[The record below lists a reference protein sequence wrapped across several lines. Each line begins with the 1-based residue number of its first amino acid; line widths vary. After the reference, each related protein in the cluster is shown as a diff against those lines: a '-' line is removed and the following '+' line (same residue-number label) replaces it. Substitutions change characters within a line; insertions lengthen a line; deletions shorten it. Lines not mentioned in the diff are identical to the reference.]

1 MQTKSPAFQ
10 FYYKEWLT
18 GTKGMSRIEK
28 DIYLTLLIYQFD
40 FKNKLPKEETELI
53 RICEAKGKKEIESLK
68 YIVSKKFIVEGDF
81 LVNRKMADV
90 VVEQDLY
97 RQKQANNGSLGGRP
111 KKAVGYSGLPKKEPN
126 ESPVSTTTT
135 ITTTIPIN
143 TLKGAEHFRHI
154 FNFHSLPYDKQEVGF
169 KDSYTQKEYESFY
182 KFLTALF
189 REFNSEPNF
198 ELQNKF
204 DKCISI
210 GDWKKYLKASGYLIV
225 KPFVIKALGAPDGDR
240 NNMAARIATY
250 SNGAFDEKIFMKS

>member
-18 GTKGMSRIEK
+18 GTKGMSRVEK
-28 DIYLTLLIYQFD
+28 DIYLTLIIYQFD
-40 FKNKLPKEETELI
+40 FKNKLPKDETELI

-68 YIVSKKFIVEGDF
+68 YIISKKFQVDGDF
-81 LVNRKMADV
+81 LVNRKMSDV
-90 VVEQDLY
+90 ITEQDLY

-111 KKAVGYSGLPKKEPN
+111 KKAVGYSGLSKKEPK
-126 ESPVSTTTT
+126 ESSVSIPTTTT
-135 ITTTIPIN
+135 TDNTN
-143 TLKGAEHFRHI
+143 TLKGAKHFEHI
-154 FNFHSLPYDKQEVGF
+154 FNFHSLPYEQQETGF
-169 KDSYTQKEYESFY
+169 RQNYTAKEYDSFY

-210 GDWKKYLKASGYLIV
+210 GDWKKYLKASGYLII
-225 KPFVIKALGAPDGDR
+225 KPFVIKAIGAPDGDR